1 MSELTQCPQ
10 CGRPVLSKRVDA
22 CLYCGASL
30 GPDQGEG
37 GLRGVVRMD
46 EALKAPPAGKGYGPR
61 SFWASLFDWDLLKY
75 VLFGLVLGG
84 VIFTLVMLTMRSA
97 KKVSEKQATV
107 ADYAIRQAEEAQ
119 RQAYQKQL
127 DTRRAVREAEGMGT
141 PATSARQLAFARSN
155 VENLK
160 EALNAYAERNGHYP
174 PTLSPDAYEIAWLA
188 KTPYD
193 VSSFLNGR
201 IMSYRCYTV
210 SDTLEVFEL
219 VAIAN
224 DGHQTEIR
232 TMGSF
237 RIAYR

>member
-1 MSELTQCPQ
+1 MPEPTQCPQ

-30 GPDQGEG
+30 RPDQGEG
-37 GLRGVVRMD
+37 ELRGVVRMD
-46 EALKAPPAGKGYGPR
+46 EALQAPPAGKGYGPR
-61 SFWASLFDWDLLKY
+61 NFWASLFDWDLLKY

-107 ADYAIRQAEEAQ
+107 ADYAMRQADEAQ
-119 RQAYQKQL
+119 RQAYQKQM
-127 DTRRAVREAEGMGT
+127 DMRRVVRGAEGMGT
-141 PATSARQLAFARSN
+141 PATSARQLALART
-155 VENLK
+155 NLESIK
-160 EALNAYAERNGHYP
+160 GALEAYAERNGHYP
-174 PTLSPDAYEIAWLA
+174 SSLSPDAYEIAWLA

-201 IMSYRCYTV
+201 ITRYRCYPV
-210 SDTLEVFEL
+210 SDTLEAFEL
-219 VAIAN
+219 VASAN

-232 TMGSF
+232 AMGSF
-237 RIAYR
+237 RFAHR